1 MKIGTPL
8 SNTATKVLL
17 LGSGELGK
25 ELTISLQR
33 YGVEVIAVDR
43 YSNAPAHAL
52 AHRSY
57 TIDMTDG
64 NAIKKLVKK
73 ERPDFIIPEIEAI
86 ATDAL
91 ADIEAQGQCT
101 VVPNARAVQ
110 LTMNREG
117 IRTLAAETLGL
128 ATSKYAFATSFKEL
142 KTAIDQTVGYPCF
155 IKPTMSSSGKGQSIV
170 KDETALKKAWQL
182 ANSKGRAA
190 TGKVIAESKINF
202 DFEITLLTV
211 RALNKDG
218 KVTTHFCEP
227 IGHRQEQGDYRESWQ
242 PQLMRPKAIKEAQC
256 MAKKVT
262 DNIGGLGVFGVEFF
276 IKKNKVWFSEVSPRP
291 HDTGLVTLLTQRQS
305 EFDLHVRAILGFPV
319 STKLEATGASA
330 VILSEINAH
339 NIAYK
344 GIEDA
349 LNIPKTEI
357 RLFGKPKAL
366 ISRRMGVTL
375 SIAKSTD
382 KARNK
387 ALKAANLIQIIKD
400 KKRNT

>member
-25 ELTISLQR
+25 EITISLQR
-33 YGVEVIAVDR
+33 YGVEVVAVDR

-52 AHRSY
+52 AHKSY

-64 NAIKKLVKK
+64 DALKKLVKK

-117 IRTLAAETLGL
+117 IRTLAAKKLGL

-142 KTAIDQTVGYPCF
+142 KMSINEEVGYPCF

-170 KDETALKKAWQL
+170 RNETELKKAWKL
-182 ANSKGRAA
+182 ANSSGRAA
-190 TGKVIAESKINF
+190 TGKVIVESKINF

-211 RALNKDG
+211 RALNKHG
-218 KVTTHFCEP
+218 KVTTYFCEP

-242 PQLMRPKAIKEAQC
+242 PQFMRPKAIKEAQR
-256 MAKKVT
+256 MAQKIT
-262 DNIGGLGVFGVEFF
+262 DEIGGLGIFGVEFF
-276 IKKNKVWFSEVSPRP
+276 IKKERVWFSEVSPRP
-291 HDTGLVTLLTQRQS
+291 HDTGLVTLLTQCQS
-305 EFDLHVRAILGFPV
+305 EFDLHVRAILGFSV
-319 STKLEATGASA
+319 STKLESAGASA
-330 VILSEINAH
+330 VILSTFEAEGVAYQGVENAL
-339 NIAYK
+339 K
-344 GIEDA
+344 
-349 LNIPKTEI
+349 IPKTDV

-366 ISRRMGVTL
+366 INRRMGVAL
-375 SIAKSTD
+375 SVAKSTK
-382 KARNK
+382 KARRK
-387 ALKAANLIQIIKD
+387 ALKAADLIQIM
-400 KKRNT
+400 KR